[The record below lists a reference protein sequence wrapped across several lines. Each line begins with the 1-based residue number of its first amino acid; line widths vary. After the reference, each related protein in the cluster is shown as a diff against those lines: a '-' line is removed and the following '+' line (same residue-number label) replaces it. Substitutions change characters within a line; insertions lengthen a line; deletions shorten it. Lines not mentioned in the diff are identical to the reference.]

1 MLGNLLMRKDS
12 SALFTIA
19 KLERLGSS
27 LLINVLK
34 LEETMVKYFR
44 VMSYLGVKVHYYDW
58 QAIRS
63 NLSIGPKLFSSSLF
77 VDILL
82 RYS

>member
-1 MLGNLLMRKDS
+1 MLGNLLMIKDS
-12 SALFTIA
+12 SALLTIA
-19 KLERLGSS
+19 RLDRLGIS

-34 LEETMVKYFR
+34 FEETMVRYFR
-44 VMSYLGVKVHYYDW
+44 VVSYFGVKVHYDDW

-63 NLSIGPKLFSSSLF
+63 ILSIGPKLLSSSLL

-82 RYS
+82 R

>member
-12 SALFTIA
+12 SALLMIA

-44 VMSYLGVKVHYYDW
+44 VVSYLGVKVHY
-58 QAIRS
+58 
-63 NLSIGPKLFSSSLF
+63 
-77 VDILL
+77 
-82 RYS
+82 